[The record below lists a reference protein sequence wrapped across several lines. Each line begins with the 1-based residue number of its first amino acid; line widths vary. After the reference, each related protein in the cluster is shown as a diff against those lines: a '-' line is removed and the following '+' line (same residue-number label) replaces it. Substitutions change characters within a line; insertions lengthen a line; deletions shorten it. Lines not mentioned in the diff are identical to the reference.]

1 MIGPHWVSGRID
13 FLTLQDLLESER
25 FNKAHAWVGDVGVVV
40 GMVVGMG
47 VVASEMSSGMRGRD
61 GDPFKG
67 MRARKFLTL
76 QDLVESCRF
85 HQVWASSS
93 I

>member
-1 MIGPHWVSGRID
+1 MEIR
-13 FLTLQDLLESER
+13 
-25 FNKAHAWVGDVGVVV
+25 VGV
-40 GMVVGMG
+40 G
-47 VVASEMSSGMRGRD
+47 VVASESSCGMGGRD

-67 MRARKFLTL
+67 MRAQKFLTL
-76 QDLVESCRF
+76 QDLVEPCRF